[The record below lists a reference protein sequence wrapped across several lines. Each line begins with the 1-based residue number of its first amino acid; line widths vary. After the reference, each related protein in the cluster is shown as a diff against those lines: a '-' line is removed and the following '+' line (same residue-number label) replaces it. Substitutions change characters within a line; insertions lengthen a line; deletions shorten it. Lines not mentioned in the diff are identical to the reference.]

1 MTRQSRYGALLLVA
15 LLAGT
20 AGCPSRNPRGA
31 GTATDGGPQG
41 SPPPDFT
48 VKAVDLCKEYHADP
62 AAADAKY
69 KGKWL
74 LVEGPVG
81 ANGVKPGGFG
91 IGLAVEVGEYRPD
104 PEKAGRSARADMAR
118 DWEAKARALS
128 DKQNVK
134 IKGKCQGDYGL

>member
-1 MTRQSRYGALLLVA
+1 MTRQSKCGALLLAA
-15 LLAGT
+15 LLAGA
-20 AGCPSRNPRGA
+20 AGCPSGNPPGG
-31 GTATDGGPQG
+31 GTGTSTGTPA
-41 SPPPDFT
+41 PDFT

-118 DWEAKARALS
+118 DWEAKARAL
-128 DKQNVK
+128 
-134 IKGKCQGDYGL
+134 